1 MLTVEVITMIV
12 VTKTVRDVWYEIRTN
27 DTRGMFA
34 LGVDTWDGK
43 RYVDRQGQ
51 AVYLLHYAD
60 GVRLI

>member
-1 MLTVEVITMIV
+1 MIV